1 LDDRDANRP
10 VALHNRPVDVEADDP
25 EIESVLVDMLGGTDG
40 VQLRAPDSHVVDD
53 EDEPDGL
60 ATIRV
65 GALRVRHGGSVWMTV
80 QSLALCIEFVHVDAL
95 SG

>member
-1 LDDRDANRP
+1 VDDRDADRP
-10 VALHNRPVDVEADDP
+10 VTLHDRTFDVEADDP
-25 EIESVLVDMLGGTDG
+25 KIEPFLVDVLSGADG
-40 VQLRAPDSHVVDD
+40 VQLRTPDSHVVDD

-60 ATIRV
+60 ATIGV
-65 GALRVRHGGSVWMTV
+65 GGLRVRHGGSVWMTV